1 MRTGAEY
8 RDSLRDGRNVWV
20 LGNGPI
26 DDMTSHPAT
35 AAMVQAY
42 VAWYDRHFDA
52 DWQDILL
59 TEPDANG
66 ARQPLAFQLPQTSAH
81 LRRLGKAIAAVHFL
95 TGGNMTHTPGYG
107 ALIALG
113 LLDVVKR
120 LQVSSAEVEA
130 AEAYRESL
138 ARSGRFLTFAS
149 GGPLIGQRFRAEPR
163 ERLALRLLKETAG
176 GIVVRGK
183 VSMHTSTP
191 FAEDVL
197 ITGRDELPPGSGR
210 WLWFIVPVNAP
221 GVRVVA
227 RPPAPRHAN
236 PFLSP
241 LSSRFDELDAQLWLK
256 DVFIPRERVFTAEPL
271 FQNRRHSL
279 PSWLFWH
286 QHYGW
291 LAKAEF
297 TLGLA
302 LALADAMGLK
312 DNPATIEQL
321 LDLVVDVQ
329 TSRTCVTAAELEPE
343 ITEAGF
349 AVPGQLHIAAA
360 SIYTLKARQR
370 MSEILRSLPGSSLVN
385 APADTDLAD
394 PEMAADLEDAFGGGG
409 YSALQ
414 RAALLQLTWDH
425 VSSGLDGRESAFEL
439 HANGGV
445 PAWRSR
451 LRAWFESY
459 NELANNVHEVLGVE
473 MPNMDLN
480 SLRNIPYAPQ
490 RPVTPAPATA
500 KAGADAADGGAESSM
515 SILSMCTTSRQGRW
529 SAIPGISS
537 LRWRI
542 KKIWATFLM
551 YLALV

>member
-8 RDSLRDGRNVWV
+8 RESLRDGRDVWV
-20 LGNGPI
+20 LGHGRI
-26 DDMTSHPAT
+26 DDVTTHPVT
-35 AAMVQAY
+35 AAMVEEY
-42 VAWYDRHFDA
+42 VGWYDRHFAA
-52 DWQDILL
+52 DWQDVLL
-59 TEPDANG
+59 TTPDANG
-66 ARQPLAFQLPQTSAH
+66 ERQPLAFAVPKTSAH

-113 LLDVVKR
+113 ILQVVKR
-120 LQVSSAEVEA
+120 LHISPEEIAA

-149 GGPLIGQRFRAEPR
+149 GGPLIGQRFQEEPQ
-163 ERLALRLLKETAG
+163 ERVALRLISETPD

-221 GVRVVA
+221 GVRVVT

-236 PFLSP
+236 PFMSP

-256 DVFIPRERVFTAEPL
+256 DVFIPRQRVFTAEPL
-271 FQNRRHSL
+271 FQTRHPSL
-279 PSWLFWH
+279 ASWLFWH

-302 LALADAMGLK
+302 LAVAEVMGLK
-312 DNPATIEQL
+312 ENAATIEQL
-321 LDLVVDVQ
+321 VDLVVDVQ
-329 TSRTCVTAAELEPE
+329 TSRSCVTAAELEPDM
-343 ITEAGF
+343 TATGF
-349 AVPGQLHIAAA
+349 AIPGQLHIAAA

-370 MSEILRSLPGSSLVN
+370 MSEILRSLPGSSLLN
-385 APADTDLAD
+385 APADTDFAD
-394 PEMAADLEDAFGGGG
+394 QGMAAALEEAFGGGG
-409 YSALQ
+409 YTALQ

-439 HANGGV
+439 HANGGIS
-445 PAWRSR
+445 AWRNR
-451 LRAWFESY
+451 MRAWFQSY
-459 NELANNVHEVLGVE
+459 NELANGVQEVLDVD
-473 MPNMDLN
+473 MPSMDLS
-480 SLRNIPYAPQ
+480 SLQHVAYGPQ
-490 RPVTPAPATA
+490 RPVTPPRAPASAGDTGSSAAPTA
-500 KAGADAADGGAESSM
+500 S
-515 SILSMCTTSRQGRW
+515 
-529 SAIPGISS
+529 
-537 LRWRI
+537 
-542 KKIWATFLM
+542 
-551 YLALV
+551 